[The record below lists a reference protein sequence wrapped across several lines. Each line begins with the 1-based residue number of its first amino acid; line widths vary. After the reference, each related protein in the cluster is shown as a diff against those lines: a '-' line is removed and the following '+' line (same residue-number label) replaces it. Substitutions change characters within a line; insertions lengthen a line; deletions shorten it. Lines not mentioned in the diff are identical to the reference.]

1 MRNIA
6 IPGKHR
12 ASIVPVFYI
21 IFLMI
26 PIYWLI
32 NMSLKSQQEILG
44 TMSLL
49 PEAPTMANY
58 MVIFSDPSW
67 YLSYLNAAIYVLM
80 NVVISV
86 TVAIPAAYAF
96 SRYHF
101 VGDRHM
107 FFWFLASRMTPPAVL
122 LVPFVQVFSSL
133 NLIDTYTAV
142 AVAHCL
148 FNVPISV
155 WILEGF
161 ISSIPREMDEIAQVD
176 GYSRPAY
183 FLKIL
188 LPQIAP
194 GIGVTAFFCFMF
206 SWIELLL
213 ANGLTTVDTKPIG
226 AVMGRAGSVLGGG
239 HIGLL
244 SAASVLTLIPGI
256 AMIILVRRHIARG
269 LSLGQVK

>member
-6 IPGKHR
+6 TPGKHR
-12 ASIVPVFYI
+12 ASLVPAFYI

-32 NMSLKSQQEILG
+32 NMSFKSQREILG

-49 PEAPTMANY
+49 PEAPTLGNY
-58 MVIFSDPSW
+58 MVIFTDPSW

-86 TVAIPAAYAF
+86 TVAIPAAFAF

-133 NLIDTYTAV
+133 NLIDTYIAV

-194 GIGVTAFFCFMF
+194 GVGVTAFFCFMF

-213 ANGLTTVDTKPIG
+213 ANGLTTVNAKPIG